1 MRKKYDW
8 KEIQELYD
16 SGLSMRDIVKNKG
29 VSMRG
34 LVKAVRRGD
43 LITRS
48 LSDSMK
54 LAVSQGKHNIG
65 LLAKS
70 PQNRE
75 AAKQRMLNRIAKDPN
90 NHPNRK
96 LAGNRKNMSFP
107 ERLVFDLFIDKKIN
121 FEHNKYIKP
130 FWPDFVIENKLII
143 EIDGERWHDKE
154 KDFQK
159 DIFFHSHGYRV
170 VRIPAKEVLKNPLIV
185 LNFIGDEEDSE
196 SATFGT

>member
-1 MRKKYDW
+1 MA
-8 KEIQELYD
+8 
-16 SGLSMRDIVKNKG
+16 SM
-29 VSMRG
+29 
-34 LVKAVRRGD
+34 VKAVRRGD
-43 LITRS
+43 LVTRS

-54 LAVSQGKHNIG
+54 LVVAQGKNDPAAIIRQPKH
-65 LLAKS
+65 
-70 PQNRE
+70 RE
-75 AAKQRMLNRIAKDPN
+75 AARQRMLARISENPN

-159 DIFFHSHGYRV
+159 DIFFRSLGYRV